1 MKNKPKPRQLPK
13 RQEEMD
19 PTVDLR
25 MQLDPA
31 CLSWE
36 LFLFGTVE
44 PRKISEL
51 IQHMLLLDSTDEK
64 RTINLL
70 ICSPGGECSAGYALI
85 DIMTSLRHPVRTIAL
100 GEVCSMGSLI
110 FIAGTPG
117 ERFIGSRALCLFH
130 PLSEGM
136 QDYAGFIKDRVKSLN
151 ISEGFAD
158 GLMKSRTSMPA
169 NLIEKANNGE
179 VWFDAGEAI
188 KYKVAD
194 KIITDNDTIA
204 QMYAEIVNQK
214 KRLAS
219 KARPVKTRARK
230 A

>member
-13 RQEEMD
+13 RQDEMD
-19 PTVDLR
+19 PVMDLR